1 MKVALASLSLIIAS
15 CSSNIYVVDEAG
27 QPISGATVK
36 PLSRGFAWP
45 DKKTGKDGG
54 VFVHQ
59 DIPTIDTVRAYK
71 VGYHPSEMVNYSL
84 PKPITI
90 TLRRR

>member
-1 MKVALASLSLIIAS
+1 MKILSAVLSLVAAS
-15 CSSNIYVVDEAG
+15 CSSNIFVVDEAG
-27 QPISGATVK
+27 QPIQNATVV
-36 PLSRGFAWP
+36 PLSRGFNWP
-45 DKKTGKDGG
+45 KKTTGKDGG
-54 VFVHQ
+54 VYVHQ

-71 VGYHPSEMVNYSL
+71 TGYQPSELVNYSL